1 MLREVEAAVLWMDC
15 GTKAIVEAPD
25 RTRKSAEETERFI
38 AAVVCDVPSVQS
50 GGQWAVMGSAVVQWA
65 VVECMCHLTA
75 CSERSDDV
83 LS

>member
-25 RTRKSAEETERFI
+25 RARKSAEETERFI

-50 GGQWAVMGSAVVQWA
+50 GGQWAV
-65 VVECMCHLTA
+65 VECMCHLTA

>member
-25 RTRKSAEETERFI
+25 RARKSAVEMERFI

-50 GGQWAVMGSAVVQWA
+50 GGQWAVQWA

-83 LS
+83 LI

>member
-25 RTRKSAEETERFI
+25 RARKSAVETERFI

-50 GGQWAVMGSAVVQWA
+50 GGQWAVQWA

-83 LS
+83 LI

>member
-25 RTRKSAEETERFI
+25 RARKSAVETERFI

-50 GGQWAVMGSAVVQWA
+50 GGQWAVQWA
-65 VVECMCHLTA
+65 VVWWNA
-75 CSERSDDV
+75 CVISRLAQSGRMTC
-83 LS
+83 

>member
-25 RTRKSAEETERFI
+25 RARKSAEETERFI

-50 GGQWAVMGSAVVQWA
+50 GGQWAVQW
-65 VVECMCHLTA
+65 CSGQWWNA
-75 CSERSDDV
+75 CVISRLAQSGRMTC
-83 LS
+83 

>member
-1 MLREVEAAVLWMDC
+1 MREVEAAVLWMDC

-25 RTRKSAEETERFI
+25 RARKSAVETERFI

-50 GGQWAVMGSAVVQWA
+50 GGQWAVQGQWWNA
-65 VVECMCHLTA
+65 CVISRSG